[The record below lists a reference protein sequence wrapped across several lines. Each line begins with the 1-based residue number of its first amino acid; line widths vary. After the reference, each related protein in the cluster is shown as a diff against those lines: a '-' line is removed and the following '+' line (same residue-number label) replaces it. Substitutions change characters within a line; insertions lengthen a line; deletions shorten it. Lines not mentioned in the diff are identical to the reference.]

1 MKATDYV
8 YGGEAYGYSVSENKE
23 DEKLDILIKESILP
37 NIKKQKNGELSI
49 SLCNVLKGND
59 LSTDDFNNVANELLK
74 HGIVI
79 RGCNPTFD
87 GVENYEYLRTFK
99 NLKEQVKKSL
109 SKEENILL
117 FIEYER
123 AKSLEKKLEVRNKII
138 TGNMK
143 LVPFALF
150 KMAYRFHLP
159 LEELNSYGYEALIES
174 VSYYDYHLGYAFS
187 TYAYYWIYYK
197 TLDAIVENYGHLPRN
212 EYLLY
217 QDILEAKK
225 ILEEIGVKDE
235 NEFASKIVEIIENV
249 RGDFNPKKRAYVI
262 SRININDP
270 IYLDEF
276 PYELTDSDA
285 ATDETVEWKVDTE
298 LLKKELSNALDTLTP
313 LEKEILKLHFG
324 LEYGKAITLKEIA
337 QKLNFSSIEH
347 VRKIEA
353 KALRKMRHP
362 SRSKRL
368 EVFLW

>member
-1 MKATDYV
+1 MKASDYV
-8 YGGEAYGYSVSENKE
+8 YGREAYGYPVPENMGDQE
-23 DEKLDILIKESILP
+23 LSIFITESILP
-37 NIKKQKNGELSI
+37 NMKKQKDGKLSI
-49 SLCNVLKGND
+49 SLGNVLKRND
-59 LSTDDFNNVANELLK
+59 LGTDDFNNIANELLK
-74 HGIVI
+74 YGIVI

-99 NLKEQVKKSL
+99 NLKEQVQKSL

-123 AKSLEKKLEVRNKII
+123 AKSLEQKLEVRNKII

-174 VSYYDYHLGYAFS
+174 VSYYNYHLGYAFS

-197 TLDAIVENYGHLPRN
+197 TLDAIVENYGYLPKN

-217 QDILEAKK
+217 QDILDAKK

-235 NEFASKIVEIIENV
+235 NGFASKIVEIIENV
-249 RGDFNPKKRAYVI
+249 RGDFNPKKRAYLI

-270 IYLDEF
+270 IYWDEF
-276 PYELTDSDA
+276 PYELTAS
-285 ATDETVEWKVDTE
+285 DETGELDTE
-298 LLKKELSNALDTLTP
+298 LLKKELSNVLDTLKP
-313 LEKEILKLHFG
+313 IEEKILKLHFG
-324 LEYGKAITLKEIA
+324 LGDGKVRTLEEIA
-337 QKLNFSSIEH
+337 QELHISKNTVMKYE
-347 VRKIEA
+347 K

-362 SRSKRL
+362 SRVKRL
-368 EVFLW
+368 KDFLW